1 MSNYPPPGHQNPYNA
16 PGQQLPPDQGGGGCF
31 SCFGCAAITLVVLLL
46 ACGIGGWWVYYVVP
60 GMVAD
65 AAAGAIKES
74 IDKSEMTDAEKAG
87 VKGQIDRLV
96 TNFKEG
102 KITVEKF
109 GKFAQD
115 LEKSPIFPAITILG
129 ANKFIADSED
139 LEDAEK
145 AEGVLTI
152 RRIMTGAFEQKI
164 PKEKLDALKA
174 KITTRVGNKE
184 ELKEEISDEDLR
196 AFLAEAKQAADDAG
210 IPTDP
215 SLQIDPAKAFEQLV
229 DKLLAEPK

>member
-1 MSNYPPPGHQNPYNA
+1 MSNYPPQGQNPYNA
-16 PGQQLPPDQGGGGCF
+16 PGQQPPPDQGGSGCF

-46 ACGIGGWWVYYVVP
+46 ACGIGGWWLYYVMP

-74 IDKSEMTDAEKAG
+74 IDKSEMTDAQKAG
-87 VKGQIDRLV
+87 MKVQVDRLV

-102 KITVEKF
+102 KITMEKF

-115 LEKSPIFPAITILG
+115 LEKSPIFPAMI
-129 ANKFIADSED
+129 IAAAGKLVADNDE
-139 LEDAEK
+139 LTAEEK
-145 AEGVLTI
+145 TEGELTI
-152 RRIMTGAFEQKI
+152 YRILTGAFEQKI
-164 PKEKLDALKA
+164 PKEKLDSLKA
-174 KITTRVGNKE
+174 KISTRVGNRE
-184 ELKEEISDEDLR
+184 ELKEDISTEELR

-210 IPTDP
+210 ISTDRN
-215 SLQIDPAKAFEQLV
+215 QQVDPAKAFEQLV